1 MAAPKDTIMLVED
14 DDEARGLFAEI
25 LETEGFN
32 VIGFSNG
39 RDALEHLRKA
49 ALPCLM
55 ILDVQMPVMNGAE
68 LRSAMLQDRRL
79 AKIPAVIVSAFAQ
92 PANTANLSL
101 AKVLRKP
108 VDVAALLNVVR
119 QYCRAYK
126 N

>member
-1 MAAPKDTIMLVED
+1 MLVED

-32 VIGFSNG
+32 VIGFANG
-39 RDALEHLRKA
+39 RDALEHLRNA
-49 ALPCLM
+49 EPPCLM
-55 ILDVQMPVMNGAE
+55 ILDVRMPVMDGAE
-68 LRSAMLQDRRL
+68 LRSVMLQDRRL
-79 AKIPAVIVSAFAQ
+79 AKIPAIVVSAFAQ

-108 VDVAALLNVVR
+108 VDVAALLSVVR
-119 QYCRAYK
+119 QYCLAHK